1 MAKRSGLARVVLRPA
16 PVGALVVVACACVLS
31 MVGSSSPGASAATVL
46 TILGEALPLAV
57 CWVASGWGLGLVVGA
72 LLGMRGAPGAVSPL
86 VGCAVL
92 FWIDHVLGMSGVLS
106 PAASWA
112 MLAPGWVALV
122 WGVRR
127 GPLQAKDGARGS
139 AWWWLLGVPAAG
151 LLVVAACLPPGAIWA
166 SEAHGYDTL
175 SYHLQL
181 PKEWLA
187 QGRVWPVE
195 HNVYSFLPSFME
207 AAFARLGAM
216 TGIGAGAEAPLG
228 AGAGTAVH
236 AAQLLHACFAVV
248 AAWAVAGVVRQVGGE
263 RADRFGAAVGGAILL
278 GVPWV
283 SVTGSM
289 AYNEMAVCAM
299 LAGAIGAAMHPGA
312 KAWQRGVA
320 VGVLIGAACSLKPTA
335 MFMAMPVAAVAMA
348 AGVERKRWIGAFA
361 AAGVA
366 GVVMIAPWMVRNW
379 MASGNPVFPS
389 APGLFGLGHWTE
401 AQHAR
406 WGGAHHLDLS
416 MAERLGRLVSERF
429 GLMHPQWSVVAL
441 FAGAA
446 AIVCMAVR
454 DARRKTWPLV
464 VGVVVQCIA
473 WMWIGHLQS
482 RFLVPA
488 VVPMAILCGAAV
500 GVVRAR
506 SARLGTAVGVAAALV
521 LSGDAIRLFL
531 QENGGAPS
539 RAMVAGVEVFNAS
552 GYASPG
558 PPEMSR
564 ENYEFYL
571 RAGPTALVNQVMVR
585 SVPEP
590 RILLMGDATPLYFAD
605 AGERIVYATT
615 WDASPVTRALDA
627 CGADPACLVER
638 LRAEGFTHVLINAA
652 ELDRLRDSGYSD
664 PRVTPELGLMIA
676 RRSRSV
682 MPWPDRGQILVELV
696 APDVD
701 SPPR

>member
-1 MAKRSGLARVVLRPA
+1 MVLRPA
-16 PVGALVVVACACVLS
+16 PVGALAVVACACILS
-31 MVGSSSPGASAATVL
+31 TVGSSSPGAAAATVL

-57 CWVASGWGLGLVVGA
+57 CWLASGWGLGMVGGA

-86 VGCAVL
+86 VGCAAL
-92 FWIDHVLGMSGVLS
+92 FWIDHLLGMWGVLS

-112 MLAPGWVALV
+112 MLVPGWVALV

-127 GPLQAKDGARGS
+127 GSSQPRDGARGS
-139 AWWWLLGVPAAG
+139 LWWWMLGVPAAG
-151 LLVVAACLPPGAIWA
+151 LLVCAACLPPGAIWT

-181 PKEWLA
+181 PKEWVA
-187 QGRVWPVE
+187 QGRVWPLE

-207 AAFARLGAM
+207 AAFARMAAM
-216 TGIGAGAEAPLG
+216 TGIDAGAEAPLG
-228 AGAGTAVH
+228 AGSGTAVY
-236 AAQLLHACFAVV
+236 AAQLLHACFA
-248 AAWAVAGVVRQVGGE
+248 AMSAWAVAGVVQRVGGE
-263 RADRFGAAVGGAILL
+263 RADRFGAIVGGAMLL

-283 SVTGSM
+283 IVTGSM

-299 LAGAIGAAMHPGA
+299 LAGAIGAAMHSDA

-335 MFMAMPVAAVAMA
+335 LFMAMPVAAVALA
-348 AGVERKRWIGAFA
+348 AHLERKRWAGAFVA
-361 AAGVA
+361 ASAA
-366 GVVMIAPWMVRNW
+366 GVVMIAPWLIRNW

-389 APGLFGLGHWTE
+389 ASSVFGLGHWTE

-406 WGGAHHLDLS
+406 WSTAHHPDLTV
-416 MAERLGRLVSERF
+416 AERAVRLVSARF
-429 GLMHPQWSVVAL
+429 GLAHAQWSAMAF

-446 AIVCMAVR
+446 VIVCLAVR
-454 DARRKTWPLV
+454 DARRKTWPLI
-464 VGVVVQCIA
+464 VGVLAQCLA

-506 SARLGTAVGVAAALV
+506 SEGFGTAVGVVAALA
-521 LSGDAIRLFL
+521 LGGDAIRLFL
-531 QENGGAPS
+531 RENGGAPS

-571 RAGPTALVNQVMVR
+571 RAGPTALVNQVVLR

-605 AGERIVYATT
+605 AGERVAYATT
-615 WDASPVTRALDA
+615 WDASPLTAALDA
-627 CGADPACLVER
+627 CEAQERVEAECVIER